1 MLQKAEQVR
10 VVCGLD
16 DDERAHRKFCEE
28 INWQYARSLEYM
40 IVVSD
45 GSEPDVTFF

>member
-10 VVCGLD
+10 VACGF

-28 INWQYARSLEYM
+28 IDWQYARSLEHM

-45 GSEPDVTFF
+45 ESEPDVTFV